1 MSKKLKKWT
10 EIVAMAVVAGICLV
24 QIIYAVLWAVRNGN
38 NVQDFYD
45 TAIYLNNALTMKSDG
60 WRLIGYSCFL
70 KLFLPL
76 EENYAIPV
84 YLVQCIVSLL
94 CYAQM
99 ARSCGKFLGGLQIPF
114 FKALI
119 VAVYLITIPVIWQ
132 MQYSILPDALCL
144 SFSVLLCS
152 ALMECW
158 SAKDKISPYVWAMM
172 GGSLFIL
179 GILEQHYFY
188 GGCLLVG
195 MNLIIW
201 FILFLK
207 KKNRNRKIGTVLIGV
222 LLILLI
228 IPILTGTVRK
238 ITLGTGA
245 YASYSIEADL
255 WKRFVYPNITEDY
268 PYYSNEI
275 HEILSEED
283 VEEYS
288 GRYEYYMSGLLPQL
302 EASGE
307 EDVKDLCMEMVK
319 TGWAVHKKELMVQSA
334 KESISYALMPVAMIK
349 YMYNNANSLYGYNY
363 SRMYEVSAGLTADYM
378 HVGMNGFFVVC
389 LLGMLMVCLQTM
401 NQKKLRKPMFKTVVW
416 GMVTATCITFPA
428 MIFSFARFDYRVGLF
443 SAFIWAVISMMVIL
457 LPLLKNSKCGITKN
471 VYRV

>member
-24 QIIYAVLWAVRNGN
+24 QVMYAVLWAVRNGN

-45 TAIYLNNALTMKSDG
+45 TAIYLENALTMKSDG
-60 WRLIGYSCFL
+60 WRLIGYSVFL

-76 EENYAIPV
+76 GENYAIPV
-84 YLVQCIVSLL
+84 YFVQCIVSLL

-99 ARSCGKFLGGLQIPF
+99 VRSGGKFFGGTEISF
-114 FKALI
+114 FKALL
-119 VAVYLITIPVIWQ
+119 VAMYLITIPVIWQ

-158 SAKDKISPYVWAMM
+158 SAKEKISPYVWAMM

-179 GILEQHYFY
+179 GILERHYFY

-207 KKNRNRKIGTVLIGV
+207 KKNRNRKVGTVLIGV

-228 IPILTGTVRK
+228 VPILVGTVRK
-238 ITLGTGA
+238 ITPGTGA

-255 WKRFVYPNITEDY
+255 WKRFVYPNIIEDY

-275 HEILSEED
+275 QELLSEED
-283 VEEYS
+283 VAEYS
-288 GRYEYYMSGLLPQL
+288 GRYEYYMSGLIPQL
-302 EASGE
+302 AASGT
-307 EDVKDLCMEMVK
+307 EDVEDLCLEMVK
-319 TGWAVHKKELMVQSA
+319 TGWAAHKKELMVQSA
-334 KESISYALMPVAMIK
+334 KESISYALIPVAMIK

-363 SRMYEVSAGLTADYM
+363 SRMYEVSAGFTADYM

-389 LLGMLMVCLQTM
+389 LLGMIMVCI
-401 NQKKLRKPMFKTVVW
+401 KTVTHKDIRRALVKAVVYS
-416 GMVTATCITFPA
+416 MISVCCITLPM

-443 SAFIWAVISMMVIL
+443 SAYIWGMIAVLAIVFPIL
-457 LPLLKNSKCGITKN
+457 RKKNKGE
-471 VYRV
+471 